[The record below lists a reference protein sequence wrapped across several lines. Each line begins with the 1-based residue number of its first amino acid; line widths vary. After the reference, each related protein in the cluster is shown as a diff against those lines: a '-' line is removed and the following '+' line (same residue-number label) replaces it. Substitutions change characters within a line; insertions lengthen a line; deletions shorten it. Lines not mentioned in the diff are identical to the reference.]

1 MYDNAAPRDQGPSG
15 EGEFAI
21 SLKDLPPSKE
31 QQCPGAAQNV
41 ATDSPTCRIL
51 GHSVHREASV
61 IKSEEKPI
69 IIHQREG
76 FGVR

>member
-1 MYDNAAPRDQGPSG
+1 MYDNAAPCDQGPGG

-31 QQCPGAAQNV
+31 QQCPGAAQNA
-41 ATDSPTCRIL
+41 ATDSPTYRLL
-51 GHSVHREASV
+51 GHSVHREARV
-61 IKSEEKPI
+61 IKSEEKPV
-69 IIHQREG
+69 IIHHREG